1 MEPTGPPSRPT
12 LIIGLSIN
20 DNAEAMS
27 GLAHQRMFMFKKE
40 LEIGGKTLSIESGAV
55 ARQANGACVIRY
67 GDTVVLATA
76 CYKDGTVLG
85 DFMPLTVDYKEYT
98 YAGGRIPG
106 GFFKREGRPT
116 EKEILTCRLIDR
128 PLRPS
133 FTKGYRLETQVIALV
148 LSADGENDPDTMAI
162 NAASTALVIS
172 EIPFPNA
179 IGAVRV
185 GRINGQIV
193 INPTNSQRDE
203 SDLDLV
209 VAGTNEAIVMVEAG
223 AREMQEDVVLDALDA
238 AHAAI
243 KTIVKLQN
251 DLRAECGKPKMEVTF
266 KSKFTEEH
274 FGELM
279 KNFGPGLRTALLTEG
294 KMARRD
300 AVKAAKAQ
308 MVASVPAGE
317 TEKLDATNAAYHE
330 METHIFRDVIL
341 NEKKRMDGREF
352 TTIRPITVDLGV
364 LPRTHGSAIFT
375 RGETQALV
383 TVTLGTPQEAQKI
396 EDFEG
401 ETHQKFMLHYNFPP
415 FSVGEVKFM
424 RGPARREIGHG
435 NLARRALAAM
445 LPSEEEFA
453 YTIRIVSDILE
464 SNGSSSMAS
473 VCGGSLALMQAG
485 VPLRGA
491 VAGVAMGLVTEKN
504 DPSKVAILS
513 DIAGLEDHEGDMD
526 FKVAG
531 TRNGITALQMDIKV
545 AGISRDVMAKA
556 LQQAKAGRIHIL
568 DKMDA
573 AISKPAAEMSEYAPR
588 LYTVMVPKDRIR
600 DVIGSGGKTIRWI
613 VEETGT
619 KIDVDDDGKVT
630 IASMDAAAAQ
640 RAIDIIKGLTAS
652 AEINKNYKGTV
663 KRIEPYGAFVEILP
677 GQDGLLHISEMAHT
691 RVSQVTDIMQI
702 GDEMEVQVVGI
713 EPDSGKIRLSRK
725 PLLPPPTEEELA
737 AAARAPRR
745 EGGFGGGGGSDRGGS
760 DRGGSR
766 GGFGGDRG
774 HGGGGHGGGGG
785 DRGRGPR
792 REGSGSGGD
801 RGPRREGSGSG
812 PRRDSGPRH
821 EGAPRPE
828 GSPRPEGGHTPRS
841 EGGEGNSGG
850 GEGNS

>member
-1 MEPTGPPSRPT
+1 M
-12 LIIGLSIN
+12 
-20 DNAEAMS
+20 
-27 GLAHQRMFMFKKE
+27 AHKKE
-40 LEIGGKTLSIESGAV
+40 MQIGGRPLSLETGAV
-55 ARQANGACVIRY
+55 AKQANGACVIRY

-76 CYKDGTVLG
+76 CYKDGTVIG

-116 EKEILTCRLIDR
+116 EKEILTSRLIDR

-133 FTKGYRLETQVIALV
+133 FTKGYRQETQIIALV
-148 LSADGENDPDTMAI
+148 LSADGENDPDTLAI

-172 EIPFPNA
+172 EIPFPNP

-185 GRINGQIV
+185 GYLDGKIV
-193 INPTNSQRDE
+193 INPTNSQRDL

-209 VAGTNEAIVMVEAG
+209 VAGTDDAIVMVEAG
-223 AREMQEDVVLDALDA
+223 AREVDESVVLDALEA
-238 AHAAI
+238 AHNAI
-243 KTIVKLQN
+243 REIVAVQKA
-251 DLRAECGKPKMEVTF
+251 LRTEAGKPTLEVTYTP
-266 KSKFTEEH
+266 KFTEEQFNELSAT
-274 FGELM
+274 FGAAL
-279 KNFGPGLRTALLTEG
+279 KTALLTEG
-294 KMARRD
+294 KQARRD
-300 AVKAAKAQ
+300 AVRAVRAQMLASAGDDVEKAAA
-308 MVASVPAGE
+308 V
-317 TEKLDATNAAYHE
+317 NAAYAE
-330 METHIFRDVIL
+330 METRIFRDVIL
-341 NEKKRMDGREF
+341 HEQKRLDGRDF
-352 TTIRPITVDLGV
+352 TTIRPITIELGV

-401 ETHQKFMLHYNFPP
+401 ETFQRFMLHYNFPP

-435 NLARRALAAM
+435 NLARRALAAL
-445 LPSEEEFA
+445 LPPEDEFG

-473 VCGGSLALMQAG
+473 VCGGSLAMMQAG
-485 VPLRGA
+485 VPMRAA
-491 VAGVAMGLVTEKN
+491 VAGVAMGLVKEGDKT
-504 DPSKVAILS
+504 AILT

-531 TRNGITALQMDIKV
+531 TRKGITALQMDIKV
-545 AGISRDVMAKA
+545 SGISREVMSHA
-556 LQQAKAGRIHIL
+556 LQQAKEGRLFIL

-573 AISKPAAEMSEYAPR
+573 AIAQPAAELSEYAPR
-588 LYTVMVPKDRIR
+588 LYTVMIPKDRIR

-619 KIDVDDDGKVT
+619 KIDVEDDGKVT
-630 IASMDAAAAQ
+630 IASTDVASAQ

-691 RVSQVTDIMQI
+691 RVGQVTDLMQI
-702 GDEMEVQVVGI
+702 GDEVEVQVVGI
-713 EPDSGKIRLSRK
+713 EPDTGKIRLSRK

-737 AAARAPRR
+737 AAAASRANRPDR
-745 EGGFGGGGGSDRGGS
+745 DRG
-760 DRGGSR
+760 DR

-774 HGGGGHGGGGG
+774 GRGGHGGGGYGGGG
-785 DRGRGPR
+785 DRGPRGPR
-792 REGSGSGGD
+792 REGGD
-801 RGPRREGSGSG
+801 RGPRRDDRG
-812 PRRDSGPRH
+812 PRPPR
-821 EGAPRPE
+821 R
-828 GSPRPEGGHTPRS
+828 EGG
-841 EGGEGNSGG
+841 GG
-850 GEGNS
+850 GEGGGSQ

>member
-1 MEPTGPPSRPT
+1 M
-12 LIIGLSIN
+12 N
-20 DNAEAMS
+20 
-27 GLAHQRMFMFKKE
+27 KKE
-40 LEIGGKTLSIESGAV
+40 LEIGGRTLSLETGAV

-76 CYKDGTVLG
+76 CYKDGVVLG

-133 FTKGYRLETQVIALV
+133 FAKGYRQETQIIALV
-148 LSADGENDPDTMAI
+148 LSADGENDPDILAI

-172 EIPFPNA
+172 EIPFLNP
-179 IGAVRV
+179 ISAVRI
-185 GRINGQIV
+185 GYIDGKIV
-193 INPTNSQRDE
+193 VNPTNAQRDLC
-203 SDLDLV
+203 DLDLV
-209 VAGTNEAIVMVEAG
+209 VAGTPDAIVMVEAG
-223 AREMQEDVVLDALDA
+223 AREVDESVVLDAFEA
-238 AHAAI
+238 AHNEIRRLCA
-243 KTIVKLQN
+243 LQLE
-251 DLRAECGKPKMEVTF
+251 LRAEAGKPKLEVTF
-266 KSKFTEEH
+266 TAKFEEVLVSELMGQYGASLKDAMLTTGKHERYAALKALKAEILAAVPPEDTERLAATSAAWGEMEVQIFRNLMLKENRRVDGRSFTE
-274 FGELM
+274 
-279 KNFGPGLRTALLTEG
+279 
-294 KMARRD
+294 
-300 AVKAAKAQ
+300 
-308 MVASVPAGE
+308 
-317 TEKLDATNAAYHE
+317 
-330 METHIFRDVIL
+330 
-341 NEKKRMDGREF
+341 
-352 TTIRPITVDLGV
+352 IRPITIDLSV

-401 ETHQKFMLHYNFPP
+401 ETFQRFMLHYNFPP

-435 NLARRALAAM
+435 NLARRALAPM
-445 LPSEEEFA
+445 LPPQEDFA

-485 VPLRGA
+485 VPLQSA
-491 VAGVAMGLVTEKN
+491 VAGVAMGLVTGEHA
-504 DPSKVAILS
+504 SEVAILS
-513 DIAGLEDHEGDMD
+513 DIAGMEDHEGDMD

-531 TRNGITALQMDIKV
+531 TRKGITALQMDIKV
-545 AGISRDVMAKA
+545 AGLPREIMARA
-556 LQQAKAGRIHIL
+556 LAQAKEGRIHIL

-573 AISKPAAEMSEYAPR
+573 AIAVPSAELSEYAPR
-588 LYTVMVPKDRIR
+588 LYTIQIPKDRIR

-619 KIDVDDDGKVT
+619 KIDVEDDGKVT
-630 IASMDAAAAQ
+630 IASSDVTSAQ

-652 AEINKNYKGTV
+652 AEIGKNYKGTV

-677 GQDGLLHISEMAHT
+677 GQDGLLHISEMAHG
-691 RVSQVTDIMQI
+691 RVGQVTDVMQI
-702 GDEMEVQVVGI
+702 GDEVEVQVVGI

-725 PLLPPPTEEELA
+725 PLLPPPTEEEAA

-745 EGGFGGGGGSDRGGS
+745 DGPGGGGDRGGRGGFGDRDRGPRRDGGGGGRGGS
-760 DRGGSR
+760 DRG
-766 GGFGGDRG
+766 
-774 HGGGGHGGGGG
+774 
-785 DRGRGPR
+785 PR
-792 REGSGSGGD
+792 RDHD
-801 RGPRREGSGSG
+801 RG

-821 EGAPRPE
+821 EGGPRHDGP
-828 GSPRPEGGHTPRS
+828 PRFSNEGGSSDTPKT
-841 EGGEGNSGG
+841 GG
-850 GEGNS
+850 GDEGENT